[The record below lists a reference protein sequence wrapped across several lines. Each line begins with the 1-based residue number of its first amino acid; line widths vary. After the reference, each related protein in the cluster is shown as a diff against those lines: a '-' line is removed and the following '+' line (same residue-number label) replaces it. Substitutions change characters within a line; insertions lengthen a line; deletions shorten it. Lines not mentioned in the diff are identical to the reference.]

1 MLTSTLLTVLLL
13 AAQVSGAQV
22 AADLRENVAWLR
34 RNASPIRTVNPA
46 DEDWTDLEPIG
57 RAIGEARIV
66 MLGEGSHGDGT
77 TFLLKSRLIRFL
89 HQQHGFDVIVWEAP
103 FYEAYAV
110 GGDARRDP
118 QALTFERA
126 GIFSAGEQSA
136 PTLAYIKASWKT
148 GKPITLVGLSQYVHV
163 DGPIFGDVITFFE
176 KVDSAWPTA
185 EQRDAFRSLREH
197 ITGAAFRR
205 PLKPVT
211 PPQQVQLRAMMK
223 LIDEDPNGRI
233 VAAQGI
239 RRTALM
245 RRVLENIHAYAEAMY
260 RPVSRGGRDDNPWF
274 AQEARNLLFWAND
287 YFPNRKLIVW
297 AHSAHI
303 ARQNA
308 TMKELGAKWRT
319 AEMVP
324 IGDHVYR
331 ALGDDV
337 YSIMFLAHSGKFAQ
351 IGREP
356 RDIPAPRDD
365 SLEAM
370 MHGARFKTAF
380 LDLRHLPSGH
390 WLQKP
395 QTASP
400 MAYQPLRAPWPKCFD
415 GIVYIDQMQPVS
427 RGE

>member
-1 MLTSTLLTVLLL
+1 MPTMLLLTMFLL
-13 AAQVSGAQV
+13 AMSAGAAPV
-22 AADLRENVAWLR
+22 ATDLRENIAWLK
-34 RNASPIRTVNPA
+34 RNASPIRTVDPA

-57 RAIGEARIV
+57 RAIGDARMV

-77 TFLLKSRLIRFL
+77 TFLFKSRLIRFL
-89 HQQHGFDVIVWEAP
+89 HQQHEFSVIVWEAP

-118 QALTFERA
+118 QELTFKRA
-126 GIFSAGEQSA
+126 GIFSASAQSA

-148 GKPITLVGLSQYVHV
+148 GKPITLVGLSQYVQV
-163 DGPIFGDVITFFE
+163 DGPIFSDVISFFE
-176 KVDSAWPTA
+176 KVDSTWPTH

-197 ITGAAFRR
+197 INRAAFRR
-205 PLKPVT
+205 PQEPVT
-211 PPQQVQLRAMMK
+211 PPQQARLRAMMK

-233 VAAQGI
+233 VAAHGK

-245 RRVLENIHAYAEAMY
+245 RRVLENIDAYAEAMY
-260 RPVSRGGRDDNPWF
+260 RPVSRGGTDDNPWA

-297 AHSAHI
+297 AHSAHTS
-303 ARQNA
+303 RQNA
-308 TMKELGAKWRT
+308 TMEELGAKWGT

-324 IGDHVYR
+324 LGDHAYR
-331 ALGDDV
+331 AFGDDV

-356 RDIPAPRDD
+356 RDIPPPRDD

-370 MHGARFKTAF
+370 MHEAGFKTAF

-390 WLQKP
+390 WLQEP
-395 QTASP
+395 QVASP

-415 GIVYIDQMQPVS
+415 AIVYIDQMQPAT